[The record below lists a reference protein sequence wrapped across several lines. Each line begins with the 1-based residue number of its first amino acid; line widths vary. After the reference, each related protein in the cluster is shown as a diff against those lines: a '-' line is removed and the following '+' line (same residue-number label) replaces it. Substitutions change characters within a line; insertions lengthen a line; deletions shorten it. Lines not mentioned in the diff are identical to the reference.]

1 MVEKIKL
8 LLKSINYPGY
18 SRDIISFGLIS
29 SIDILENN
37 ILIKLKFGSTKDE
50 NKKIICDEVTN
61 KIKSEFSNFN
71 VKISEEGSSQQADVS
86 KRSIPGVKH
95 IIAIAS
101 GKGGVGKSTIAL
113 NIALSL
119 KKRFKVG
126 LLDLDIYGPSLPM
139 MVGEFH
145 QPKLTKENKIIPVD
159 QFGLKLMSFGFINDE
174 QAPAIWRG
182 PMVARLTTQ
191 FFNDVIW
198 GDLDYLILDLPPGT
212 GDIQLTMVQK
222 LALDG
227 VVMITTPQDLA
238 VLDVKKGADMFAK
251 LNTPIIGVVEN
262 MSGLLIEGVI
272 KDHNGEPVK
281 NSFLIDTKNF
291 GDNIATD
298 KLGNFQIKCD
308 LFMGLGGKKESERLN
323 VPLLDKIYFDP
334 KLAASADMGN
344 PYILKYPNSPI
355 AKVFENISSKI
366 ETYISSDH

>member
-1 MVEKIKL
+1 MIILGENLMVEKIKL

-126 LLDLDIYGPSLPM
+126 LLDLDIYGPSL
-139 MVGEFH
+139 
-145 QPKLTKENKIIPVD
+145 
-159 QFGLKLMSFGFINDE
+159 
-174 QAPAIWRG
+174 
-182 PMVARLTTQ
+182 
-191 FFNDVIW
+191 
-198 GDLDYLILDLPPGT
+198 
-212 GDIQLTMVQK
+212 
-222 LALDG
+222 
-227 VVMITTPQDLA
+227 
-238 VLDVKKGADMFAK
+238 
-251 LNTPIIGVVEN
+251 
-262 MSGLLIEGVI
+262 
-272 KDHNGEPVK
+272 
-281 NSFLIDTKNF
+281 
-291 GDNIATD
+291 
-298 KLGNFQIKCD
+298 
-308 LFMGLGGKKESERLN
+308 
-323 VPLLDKIYFDP
+323 
-334 KLAASADMGN
+334 
-344 PYILKYPNSPI
+344 
-355 AKVFENISSKI
+355 
-366 ETYISSDH
+366 